1 MVAFVLASGPDPSR
15 KDAMPGKENRDRRLM
30 SSPTRIRAALRQ
42 ANVLRRTGRLV
53 EARALYLEILSAQH
67 DQREAL
73 KRGAIVSFQLD
84 ESREAVTL
92 LRRAIA
98 LDDTDAGA
106 HNDLGNILHALG
118 HLEDA
123 IASYHRA
130 VALEPEKAET
140 QFNLGNALRAT
151 GAADSAVAA
160 YEKAIDLRPDYLSA
174 MLQIGLVHHATGD
187 PVAAATMFRRV
198 INKDPKN
205 AEANFALANT
215 LYATGQLD
223 QAIAAYDEA
232 ARLRSDIL
240 DASFELGKPRHVHAH
255 FDRGDSS
262 AALAA
267 CDAFLARKPGQSGAL
282 AMKVIALNE
291 LNRQDEARNLLG
303 FDRFLRQVRPEPPR
317 DLPSISALNETLAR
331 HVYDHPTL
339 MDAPESY
346 SMERGQNTGELFVSS
361 DGPAAQFL
369 AMVEKAVAGYR
380 DTLPRDPSHPF
391 LAAIPQRFRA
401 TAWGVILDGGA
412 YQVPHIH
419 PSAWLSG
426 GYYVRLP
433 TVVEIDDPGHAG
445 WSEFGRPYWDFH
457 THAEPETRLIK
468 PEEGLMLL
476 FPSYAFHRTVPFA
489 GDEHRISIAFD
500 ILCDD

>member
-1 MVAFVLASGPDPSR
+1 
-15 KDAMPGKENRDRRLM
+15 MPAKENRDRRPM

-42 ANVLRRTGRLV
+42 ANVLRRTGRLA
-53 EARALYLEILSAQH
+53 EAHALYLKILSAQPE
-67 DQREAL
+67 QREAL
-73 KRGAIVSFQLD
+73 KRGAIVSFQLERSL
-84 ESREAVTL
+84 ESITF

-98 LDDTDAGA
+98 LDGTDAGA
-106 HNDLGNILHALG
+106 HNDLGNILQAHG
-118 HLEDA
+118 HLEEA
-123 IASYHRA
+123 IASYCRA
-130 VALEPEKAET
+130 VALEPERAET

-151 GAADSAVAA
+151 GDTDGAVAA
-160 YEKAIDLRPDYLSA
+160 YKKAIDLRPDYPSA

-187 PVAAATMFRRV
+187 PVAAATMFRRL

-205 AEANFALANT
+205 AEAHFALANT
-215 LYATGQLD
+215 LYATGELD
-223 QAIAAYDEA
+223 QTVAAYDEA

-255 FDRGDSS
+255 FDRGDPS

-282 AMKVIALNE
+282 AMKAIALNE
-291 LNRQDEARNLLG
+291 LDRQDEARNLLG
-303 FDRFLRQVRPEPPR
+303 LDRFLHLVRPKLPH
-317 DLPSISALNETLAR
+317 DLPNIAAFNKTLAS

-346 SMERGQNTGELFVSS
+346 STERGQNTGELFVSP
-361 DGPAAQFL
+361 DGPAAQFQ

-380 DTLPRDPSHPF
+380 DALPRDSSHPF
-391 LAAIPQRFRA
+391 LAAMPQNFRA

-426 GYYVRLP
+426 VYYVRLP
-433 TVVEIDDPGHAG
+433 TAVEIDNPDHEG
-445 WSEFGRPYWDFH
+445 WIEFGRPYWDFH
-457 THAEPETRLIK
+457 TRAEPETRLIK
-468 PEEGLMLL
+468 PEEGLMLM
-476 FPSYAFHRTVPFA
+476 FPSYVFHRTVPFA